1 MYSRP
6 HLTTLLARVGEPS
19 VRAIQIVAGPRQ
31 VGKTTL
37 VQDLLKQLR
46 VLGRSRST
54 AWTFEAVDQY
64 ESTHTDQVFF
74 AEVSVTNRQRPKD
87 ATWLAERWN
96 TARRLARQW
105 TSREAHD
112 VTPYLLVFDEIQK
125 IPNWSEHVKGLWD
138 ADRAEQLRMH
148 VILLGSSPL
157 LVQKGLTESLAG
169 RYELLNVRHW
179 GLVETQA
186 AFDVTLDEHIFFGG
200 YPGALPFRRDEP
212 RWRSYVLAALI
223 QPSIERDVLALH
235 RVEKPALLKAL
246 FELSAGYSGQ
256 ILSFT
261 KMLGQLQDAGNT
273 TTLAHYL
280 VLLEQSGMVSG
291 LNKHAGEVVR
301 RRGSSPKLNVHN
313 TALMTAG
320 SGYTFAQAQAD
331 RDFWGRLT
339 GACIGAHLINTVTD
353 NCTVNYWR
361 ESPHEVDFVL
371 QGARSLTAIEVK
383 SGRRSTHVVGLDAF
397 CAAFPVTR
405 RLVVGDALG
414 CDVSVAE
421 FLSEPAD
428 YWITA

>member
-6 HLTTLLARVGEPS
+6 HLSLLLTRVSEPV
-19 VRAIQIVAGPRQ
+19 VRALQIVAGPRQ

-37 VQDLLKQLR
+37 VRDLLTQL
-46 VLGRSRST
+46 VSQGRPKAD

-64 ESTHTDQVFF
+64 EPSFGIDASSVEVVTTDQ
-74 AEVSVTNRQRPKD
+74 STRKD
-87 ATWLAERWN
+87 ANWLAERWRA
-96 TARRLARQW
+96 ARSLARVW
-105 TSREAHD
+105 ASRDQHD
-112 VTPYLLVFDEIQK
+112 GTPYLLVFDEIQK
-125 IPNWSEHVKGLWD
+125 ISNWSEHVKGLWD
-138 ADRAEQLRMH
+138 ADRAERLCMH
-148 VILLGSSPL
+148 VVLLGSSPL

-169 RYELLNVRHW
+169 RYELLSVRHW
-179 GLVETQA
+179 SLVETQA
-186 AFDVTLDEHIFFGG
+186 AFDLTVDEHIFFGA
-200 YPGALPFRRDEP
+200 YPGALPLRHDEP

-280 VLLEQSGMVSG
+280 LLLEQSGLASG
-291 LNKHAGEVVR
+291 LQKHAGDVAR

-320 SGYTFAQAQAD
+320 AGYSFAQAQAD

-339 GACIGAHLINTVTD
+339 EACIGAHLINTVTD
-353 NCTVNYWR
+353 NSTVSYWR

-371 QGARSLTAIEVK
+371 YGARTLTAIEVK

-405 RLVVGDALG
+405 RLVVGNASG

-428 YWITA
+428 YWATA

>member
-6 HLTTLLARVGEPS
+6 HLPLLLARVSEPA
-19 VRAIQIVAGPRQ
+19 VRAMQIVAGPRQ

-37 VQDLLKQLR
+37 IHDLLKQLSLLRR
-46 VLGRSRST
+46 VQSS
-54 AWTFEAVDQY
+54 AWTFEAVDQF
-64 ESTHTDQVFF
+64 ESTLKSEIAS
-74 AEVSVTNRQRPKD
+74 AEIARVDRSVPRD
-87 ATWLAERWN
+87 ANWLAERWIA
-96 TARRLARQW
+96 ARAKAREW
-105 TSREAHD
+105 ASRDAHD
-112 VTPYLLVFDEIQK
+112 GTPYLLVFDEIQK
-125 IPNWSEHVKGLWD
+125 IPNWSERVKGLWD
-138 ADRAEQLRMH
+138 ADRAERLSMH
-148 VILLGSSPL
+148 VVLLGSSPL
-157 LVQKGLTESLAG
+157 LVQKGLTESLSG
-169 RYELLNVRHW
+169 RYELFNVRHW

-186 AFDVTLDEHIFFGG
+186 GFDLSIEEHIFFGG
-200 YPGALPFRRDEP
+200 YPGALPLRHDEL

-246 FELSAGYSGQ
+246 FDLSAGYSGQ

-261 KMLGQLQDAGNT
+261 KMIGQLQDAGNT

-291 LNKHAGEVVR
+291 LNKYAGEVVR

-320 SGYTFAQAQAD
+320 SGYSFEQAQAD

-339 GACIGAHLINTVTD
+339 EACIGAHLINSVED
-353 NCTVNYWR
+353 NCAVHYWR

-383 SGRRSTHVVGLDAF
+383 SGRRSTHVAGLDAF
-397 CAAFPVTR
+397 CAAFKVTR
-405 RLVVGDALG
+405 RLVVGSAAG

-421 FLSEPAD
+421 FLSEPAS
-428 YWITA
+428 YWINP

>member
-6 HLTTLLARVGEPS
+6 HLSALLDRVGEAS

-37 VQDLLKQLR
+37 VHDLLKQLSSR
-46 VLGRSRST
+46 GRSRSD
-54 AWTFEAVDQY
+54 AWMFEAVDQY
-64 ESTHTDQVFF
+64 ELAHGSDISSQEVNITDR
-74 AEVSVTNRQRPKD
+74 SRPKD
-87 ATWLAERWN
+87 ANWLAERWN
-96 TARRLARQW
+96 TARSYARRW
-105 TSREAHD
+105 ATREKHD
-112 VTPYLLVFDEIQK
+112 GTPYLLVFDEIQK
-125 IPNWSEHVKGLWD
+125 ISNWSEQVKGLWD
-138 ADRAEQLRMH
+138 ADRAEQLCMH
-148 VILLGSSPL
+148 VVLLGSSPL

-186 AFDVTLDEHIFFGG
+186 AFDLTVDEHIFFGG
-200 YPGALPFRRDEP
+200 YPGALPLLHDES

-246 FELSAGYSGQ
+246 FDLSAGYSGQ

-320 SGYTFAQAQAD
+320 SGYSFTQAKAD

-339 GACIGAHLINTVTD
+339 EACIGAHLINTVSD
-353 NCTVNYWR
+353 NCAVHYWR

-371 QGARSLTAIEVK
+371 HGVRSLTAIEVK

-405 RLVVGDALG
+405 RLVVGNASG

-428 YWITA
+428 YWITV

>member
-1 MYSRP
+1 M
-6 HLTTLLARVGEPS
+6 
-19 VRAIQIVAGPRQ
+19 
-31 VGKTTL
+31 
-37 VQDLLKQLR
+37 LKQLS
-46 VLGRSRST
+46 VLGRLRFT

-64 ESTHTDQVFF
+64 ESTESTEASLFEIDVINWTR
-74 AEVSVTNRQRPKD
+74 AKD
-87 ATWLAERWN
+87 ADWLAGRWN
-96 TARRLARQW
+96 AARRLARQW
-105 TSREAHD
+105 ASREGHD
-112 VTPYLLVFDEIQK
+112 GTPYLLVFDEIQK

-138 ADRAEQLRMH
+138 ADRAERLCMH
-148 VILLGSSPL
+148 VVLLGSSPL
-157 LVQKGLTESLAG
+157 LVQRGLTESLAG

-179 GLVETQA
+179 GLAETQA
-186 AFDVTLDEHIFFGG
+186 AFDLTVDGHIFFGG
-200 YPGALPFRRDEP
+200 YPGALPLRHDQP

-235 RVEKPALLKAL
+235 RVKKPALLKAL
-246 FELSAGYSGQ
+246 FDLSAGYSGQ

-280 VLLEQSGMVSG
+280 LLLEQSGMVSG

-331 RDFWGRLT
+331 RDYWGRLT
-339 GACIGAHLINTVTD
+339 EACIGAHLINTVTD
-353 NCTVNYWR
+353 NCTVHYWR

-371 QGARSLTAIEVK
+371 RGARSLTAIEVK

-397 CAAFPVTR
+397 CAAFPMTR
-405 RLVVGDALG
+405 RLVVGNALG

-421 FLSEPAD
+421 FLSEPAVN
-428 YWITA
+428 WMLG

>member
-6 HLTTLLARVGEPS
+6 HLSALVARVSEPL
-19 VRAIQIVAGPRQ
+19 VRAMQIVAGPRQ

-37 VQDLLKQLR
+37 VRDLLSQLATR
-46 VLGRSRST
+46 GRSKDD
-54 AWTFEAVDQY
+54 AWMFEAVDQY
-64 ESTHTDQVFF
+64 DASPERDAQLF
-74 AEVSVTNRQRPKD
+74 EVSMMDRTRPRD
-87 ATWLAERWN
+87 AQWLAERWN
-96 TARRLARQW
+96 VARSYARRWA
-105 TSREAHD
+105 SREQHD
-112 VTPYLLVFDEIQK
+112 GTPYLLVFDEIQK
-125 IPNWSEHVKGLWD
+125 ISNWSEHVKGLWD
-138 ADRAEQLRMH
+138 ADRAEQLCMH
-148 VILLGSSPL
+148 VVLLGSSPL

-179 GLVETQA
+179 SLVETQA
-186 AFDVTLDEHIFFGG
+186 AFDLTVDEHIFFGG
-200 YPGALPFRRDEP
+200 YPGALPLRHDEQ

-235 RVEKPALLKAL
+235 RVEKPALLTAL
-246 FELSAGYSGQ
+246 FELSARYSGQ

-320 SGYTFAQAQAD
+320 SGYSFAQAQAD

-339 GACIGAHLINTVTD
+339 EACIGAHLINTVSDT
-353 NCTVNYWR
+353 CSVHYWR
-361 ESPHEVDFVL
+361 ESSHEVDFVL
-371 QGARSLTAIEVK
+371 HGARSLTAIEVK

-405 RLVVGDALG
+405 RLVIGNAPG

-428 YWITA
+428 YWIAT